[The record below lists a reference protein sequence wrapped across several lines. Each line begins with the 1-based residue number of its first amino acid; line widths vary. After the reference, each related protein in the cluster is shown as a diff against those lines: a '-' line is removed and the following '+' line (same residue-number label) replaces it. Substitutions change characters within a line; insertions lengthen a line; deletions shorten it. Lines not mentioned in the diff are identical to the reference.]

1 VERVRIRSYAKIN
14 LTLRVLG
21 RRPDGYH
28 DLRTVF
34 QTVALHDT
42 LTLTPRRG
50 PFVLTCATPSV
61 PLDDSN
67 LVAKAAAALWRA
79 IGRAGGPD
87 GVAIALTKRIPL
99 QAGLGGG
106 SSNAAAALR
115 ALASF
120 WRARLSDADL
130 AAIAASL
137 GADVR
142 FFLGGGTALGVDRGD
157 RTYRLPDFP
166 STSVAI
172 VLPDFGVS
180 TADAYRWFAETRAAT
195 DPGGDVAESGKGR
208 RTTRPARRPRAA
220 AAALPAGWPYP
231 AEETTN
237 DLERPVIHRYPDIG
251 AINRSMLM
259 EGATNS
265 AMWGSGSAVFGLFA
279 SQAAAER
286 ATRHGLRERW
296 RTFVTRTLPGY
307 RISS

>member
-42 LTLTPRRG
+42 LTLAPRRG

-67 LVAKAAAALWRA
+67 LIAKAAAALWRA
-79 IGRAGGPD
+79 IGRAGAPH

-106 SSNAAAALR
+106 SSNAAATLR
-115 ALASF
+115 ALASI

-130 AAIAASL
+130 LAIAASL
-137 GADVR
+137 GADVP
-142 FFLGGGTALGVDRGD
+142 FFLRGGTALGVDRGD

-166 STSVAI
+166 PASVAI

-180 TADAYRWFAETRAAT
+180 TADAYRWFAETRGAT
-195 DPGGDVAESGKGR
+195 DAGGDLIEAGKAHR
-208 RTTRPARRPRAA
+208 MTRPARRLRATA
-220 AAALPAGWPYP
+220 ATLPAGWPYP

-237 DLERPVIHRYPDIG
+237 DLERPVINRYPEIG
-251 AINRSMLM
+251 AIKRRLLR
-259 EGATNS
+259 EGAVYA
-265 AMWGSGSAVFGLFA
+265 AMSGSGSAVFGLFS
-279 SQAAAER
+279 SQAAADR
-286 ATRHGLRERW
+286 ATRRRPREGW
-296 RTFVTRTLPGY
+296 RTFVTRTKAGW

>member
-1 VERVRIRSYAKIN
+1 MLTGRRALIIRSYAKIN

-34 QTVALHDT
+34 QTLALHDT

-79 IGRAGGPD
+79 IGRTGAPH

-106 SSNAAAALR
+106 SSNAAATLR
-115 ALASF
+115 ALAQI
-120 WRARLSDADL
+120 WRARLADAEL
-130 AAIAASL
+130 AAIAAGL
-137 GADVR
+137 GADVP
-142 FFLGGGTALGVDRGD
+142 FFLRGGTALGIDRGD
-157 RTYRLPDFP
+157 RLYRLPAFP
-166 STSVAI
+166 RSSVVL

-180 TADAYRWFAETRAAT
+180 TAEAYRWFADTRRASGAGAGA
-195 DPGGDVAESGKGR
+195 GGESSAGNG
-208 RTTRPARRPRAA
+208 
-220 AAALPAGWPYP
+220 ALPAWWPYP

-237 DLERPVIHRYPDIG
+237 DLEPPVVARYPDIG
-251 AINRSMLM
+251 AIKRQLL
-259 EGATNS
+259 GAGAAYA
-265 AMWGSGSAVFGLFA
+265 AMSGSGSAVFGLFS

-286 ATRHGLRERW
+286 AARRCAREGW
-296 RTFVTRTLPGY
+296 RPLVTRTRAG
-307 RISS
+307 

>member
-1 VERVRIRSYAKIN
+1 MRIRSYAKIN

-67 LVAKAAAALWRA
+67 LIAKAAAALWRA
-79 IGRAGGPD
+79 IGRAGGAQ

-115 ALASF
+115 ALASL
-120 WRARLSDADL
+120 WRARLSEAEL
-130 AAIAASL
+130 VALAASL
-137 GADVR
+137 GADVP
-142 FFLGGGTALGVDRGD
+142 FFLHGGTALGVDRGD
-157 RTYRLPDFP
+157 RMYPLPGFP
-166 STSVAI
+166 PASVAI

-195 DPGGDVAESGKGR
+195 SAGASPIEAGKAR
-208 RTTRPARRPRAA
+208 RTTRPARSRATA
-220 AAALPAGWPYP
+220 AVLPAGWPYP

-237 DLERPVIHRYPDIG
+237 DLEPPVIRRYPEIG
-251 AINRSMLM
+251 AIKRRLLQ
-259 EGATNS
+259 EGAAYA
-265 AMWGSGSAVFGLFA
+265 AMSGSGSAVFGLFS

-286 ATRHGLRERW
+286 ATRRCAREGW
-296 RTFVTRTLPGY
+296 RTFVTRTKPGW